1 MDDNYIKK
9 ECRLCKSDVLN
20 TVLPLADSPLCDAYI
35 TEKKDQKYYPLKFD
49 AIYSLD
55 VMEHISIELENEF
68 LKNICLSL
76 QNNGVV
82 IIGMPSLESQVFA
95 SLDSIAGHI
104 NCKTGENFKEILEQY
119 FEQVFLFSMNDEVIH
134 TGFTKMAH
142 YLFCVCVTPKREN
155 N

>member
-55 VMEHISIELENEF
+55 VMEHISIELENELNIKHKF
-68 LKNICLSL
+68 DSSEIDVISTSELKRRMDKLQFSRNTFEEDNKNNI
-76 QNNGVV
+76 
-82 IIGMPSLESQVFA
+82 
-95 SLDSIAGHI
+95 
-104 NCKTGENFKEILEQY
+104 KK
-119 FEQVFLFSMNDEVIH
+119 
-134 TGFTKMAH
+134 
-142 YLFCVCVTPKREN
+142 
-155 N
+155 